1 MLKIIETFP
10 VATLISHQEIH
21 QYEGRYTHK
30 WIRKEYDNGHV
41 YWRAIGKHE
50 LHGKDS
56 LIEKQYQEF
65 INKPI

>member
-21 QYEGRYTHK
+21 EYEGKYTHK
-30 WIRKEYDNGHV
+30 WIRKEYANGRV
-41 YWRAIGKHE
+41 LWRAIGKHE
-50 LHGKDS
+50 LHDENS
-56 LIEKQYQEF
+56 LLERKYQGF